1 MTSLPS
7 HTMVPTA
14 TGSGRFTAR
23 TAWEYVAEVV
33 TVPLCAICGHDLPI
47 PKMSYSIIET

>member
-33 TVPLCAICGHDLPI
+33 TVPLCAIREPDIPI
-47 PKMSYSIIET
+47 PTLGYSIVET

>member
-23 TAWEYVAEVV
+23 TAWEYVAGVV
-33 TVPLCAICGHDLPI
+33 TIPLCAIRRSDIPI
-47 PKMSYSIIET
+47 SSLRYSIIET

>member
-33 TVPLCAICGHDLPI
+33 TVPLCAIPRADIPI
-47 PKMSYSIIET
+47 PTLGYSIVET